1 MLRSSIAGILMLLPV
16 CILAQKTDA
25 TKPLEITLHVTS
37 VSQEEDSATCGIE
50 PDCQATMFTVEGY
63 ADGAGTASRT
73 EYVLACAQIFASKPT
88 PHVAVSC
95 GSIHANNDYHGRLF
109 DNSISFWPAVKYTPP
124 PLRGTYAILSEK
136 EIRK

>member
-1 MLRSSIAGILMLLPV
+1 MLRSSIAGILVLSPV
-16 CILAQKTDA
+16 CLLAQKTDG

-37 VSQEEDSATCGIE
+37 VSQEEDSTTCGTD
-50 PDCQATMFTVEGY
+50 PDCQATIFTVEGY

-73 EYVLACAQIFASKPT
+73 KYVLACAQLLASKPT

-95 GSIHANNDYHGRLF
+95 GSIHANNDYHGRVL
-109 DNSISFWPAVKYTPP
+109 DNSISFWPAAKYTPP